1 MAVRA
6 SDHVIELHPKR
17 LAALEHEP
25 KKVARAAQLRY
36 VHDDQP
42 GITRKGAGKGW
53 SYSLN
58 NKLIKD
64 RAIIDRINALA
75 IPPAWTDVW
84 ICAHD
89 NGHLQATGLD
99 VKGRKQYRYHK
110 RWAEVR
116 GQVKYHRLHTFGK
129 HLPRLRKQVHK
140 DLDLKGMPK
149 EKVLAGA
156 VALMERTRIR
166 VGNKA
171 YEQSNGSFGLSTLK
185 NKHVKREKKGLRIR
199 FKGKSG
205 IIHDIPLQGARLS
218 RLVMRCKE
226 LPGQDLFTYVDDEGE
241 AHDVDSGMVNEYI
254 RTASGGDFSSKDLR
268 TWMGSARCVDTL
280 LDVEQPGSA
289 TECTRCVNEAMDEVA
304 QHLGNT
310 RAVCKAHYV
319 HPGVV
324 RAFEEGKLSDLAKGV
339 HKATPGST
347 GLGKAERVLMKIIA
361 DRIKS

>member
-1 MAVRA
+1 MASA
-6 SDHVIELHPKR
+6 TPDLVIEIAPKR
-17 LAALEHEP
+17 LVQLEHAP
-25 KKVARAAQLRY
+25 KKVAQAARLRY

-42 GITRKGAGKGW
+42 GISRKRAGTGW
-53 SYSLN
+53 SYSLQG
-58 NKLIKD
+58 KVVKD
-64 RAIIDRINALA
+64 KAIVDRINALA
-75 IPPAWTDVW
+75 IPPAWTNVW

-116 GQVKYHRLHTFGK
+116 GQVKYHRLHSFGK
-129 HLPRLRKQVHK
+129 HLVRLRKQVQE
-140 DLDLKGMPK
+140 DLDMKGMPK

-171 YEQSNGSFGLSTLK
+171 YEQSNGSYGLSTLK
-185 NKHVKREKKGLRIR
+185 NKHVKRVKNGIRIR

-205 IIHDIPLQGARLS
+205 IVHDIPLEGARLS

-226 LPGQDLFTYVDDEGE
+226 LPGQDLFTYVDDKGE
-241 AHDVDSGMVNEYI
+241 AHDVDSGMVNDYI

-268 TWMGSARCVDTL
+268 TWMGSARCVATL
-280 LDVEQPGSA
+280 LDAEEPGSA
-289 TECTRCVNEAMDEVA
+289 TDCARCVNDAMDEVA
-304 QHLGNT
+304 EHLGNT

-324 RAFEEGKLSDLAKGV
+324 KAFEQAELKELAKGMRES
-339 HKATPGST
+339 KST
-347 GLGKAERVLMKIIA
+347 AGLSLSERVLLKICA
-361 DRIKS
+361 